1 MYCRAALNETIC
13 ISVRDC
19 SEALRDARNFTGYNS
34 IASSGCCTTNR
45 RSQVFSV
52 QALCPLC
59 LCGGFCFQSTPQSNR
74 EHRGCTEKRSPSSV
88 VSALPAAGALGGPRL
103 SDCARRL
110 LAF

>member
-1 MYCRAALNETIC
+1 MYYLAALNETIC

-19 SEALRDARNFTGYNS
+19 GEALRDGDFTGYNS
-34 IASSGCCTTNR
+34 IASSRCCTTSR

-59 LCGGFCFQSTPQSNR
+59 LCGGFCFQSTSQTHR
-74 EHRGCTEKRSPSSV
+74 GHRGCTEKRSPSSV